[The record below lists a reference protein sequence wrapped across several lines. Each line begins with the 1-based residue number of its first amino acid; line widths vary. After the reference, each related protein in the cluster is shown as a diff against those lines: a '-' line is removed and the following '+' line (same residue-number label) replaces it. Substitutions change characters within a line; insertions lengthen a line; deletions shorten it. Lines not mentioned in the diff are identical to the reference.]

1 MRRRT
6 NCRFFAAAN
15 TACFARLVYFRIARR
30 NRPQSQNDDHI
41 SESLVPPVPGPCR
54 PSAHSATTRP
64 IYEVR
69 SQTRP
74 DTARF
79 VGIHQAPCGSTRS
92 EESPTVQG
100 LCHPSRLRDVG
111 DSVLYHSP
119 SGSASPQQVSGSVA
133 GDGDHSLK
141 WITAPKCAQWHS

>member
-6 NCRFFAAAN
+6 NCRFFAPTD
-15 TACFARLVYFRIARR
+15 TACFVRLVYFRIARQ

-54 PSAHSATTRP
+54 PNAHSATTRP

-74 DTARF
+74 FISSDVLLDVFGCRN
-79 VGIHQAPCGSTRS
+79 VSKIEWSRCLVMSIHG
-92 EESPTVQG
+92 
-100 LCHPSRLRDVG
+100 
-111 DSVLYHSP
+111 HS
-119 SGSASPQQVSGSVA
+119 
-133 GDGDHSLK
+133 H
-141 WITAPKCAQWHS
+141 